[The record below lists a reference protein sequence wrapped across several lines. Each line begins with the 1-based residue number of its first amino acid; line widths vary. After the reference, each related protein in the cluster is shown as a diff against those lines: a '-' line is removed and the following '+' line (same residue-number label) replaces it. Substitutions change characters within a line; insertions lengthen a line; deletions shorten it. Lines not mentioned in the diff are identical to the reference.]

1 MKKLILTAIALSA
14 IFVTNVNAQIVRG
27 SSSVST
33 ISSSQKNPTI
43 KTGVRYQG
51 ELNFGYATGGKL
63 NYEEGDSEKTNFS
76 RPFIE
81 TIHGVRMLNDYLFV
95 GVGVG
100 VQYAYGDLNDD
111 PEYSQSWDTMAIPIF
126 VNVKGYYP
134 LGGNFAPYLS
144 LSMGSSIFAMSSLTD
159 AYYEEKLKGGFYTA
173 FGAGFT
179 FRKLNVGFG
188 LMHQG
193 MKLVDTSDDE
203 EYFKGSVNSF
213 YVQLGFKF

>member
-14 IFVTNVNAQIVRG
+14 IFVTHVNAQIVRG

-33 ISSSQKNPTI
+33 ISASQRNQTA

-51 ELNFGYATGGKL
+51 EFNFGYATGGKL
-63 NYEEGDSEKTNFS
+63 NFKDGDSMKTDFS

-100 VQYAYGDLNDD
+100 VQYAYGDI
-111 PEYSQSWDTMAIPIF
+111 YSDSDESSTWDTMAIPVF

-144 LSMGSSIFAMSSLTD
+144 LSMGSSIFVMSSLTD
-159 AYYEEKLKGGFYTA
+159 DYYEEELKGGFYTA

-179 FRKLNVGFG
+179 FRKLNVGLG

-193 MKLVDTSDDE
+193 MKLVDSVDGA
-203 EYFKGSVNSF
+203 EYFKASVNSF
-213 YVQLGFKF
+213 YVELGFKF